1 MPYQTHVKT
10 KLTWDETLD
19 LFYRMYGPFT
29 LTTND
34 YRTFKEVEGFLE
46 VYWPGIGDRPLPL
59 IERNEKPRC
68 AACGSARPMSFRYL
82 TDRNGLKHLVGEEC
96 YRRLHELKHVTFL
109 DFVSP
114 IPEPASEDKA
124 G

>member
-1 MPYQTHVKT
+1 MSTQAPAKT
-10 KLTWDETLD
+10 KLTWDEKLD
-19 LFYRMYGPFT
+19 LFVAMYGPFA

-46 VYWPGIGDRPLPL
+46 VYWPGLHGRPPL
-59 IERNEKPRC
+59 IERDEKPRC

-82 TDRNGLKHLVGEEC
+82 TDRSGLKHLVGEEC
-96 YRRLHELKHVTFL
+96 YRRLHELKHVTLL

-114 IPEPASEDKA
+114 IPEPDSEDKA

>member
-1 MPYQTHVKT
+1 MSHYVKTKT

-19 LFYRMYGPFT
+19 LFVKMYGPFT

-34 YRTFKEVEGFLE
+34 YCTFTEVEGFLE
-46 VYWPGIGDRPLPL
+46 VYWPGIHSRPPL
-59 IERNEKPRC
+59 IERREKPRC
-68 AACGSARPMSFRYL
+68 AACGSTRPMRFRYL

-96 YRRLHELKHVTFL
+96 YRRLHELKHVTLL

-114 IPEPASEDKA
+114 IPQSNSEDKA